1 MLRSAWVV
9 AVRIG
14 GLVVMAGTKTT
25 NILMWVGASDYPTVT
40 SFVREASKLGVSKRV
55 ARGQV
60 PVGVKPGRSLLFLAH
75 DEAVRVTCAS
85 CGGRGV
91 EKGKLRIELLKK
103 KGRLWEPVYK
113 PSGKGAVEIRQT
125 VATAKKFRDVRD
137 STFRRSGRKQKWRS
151 VPGQKLCPEC
161 RGRGERPDGRIFG
174 FCVVERLELMFDCA
188 SAATE
193 YRERRETLK
202 KRDRVPVTCV
212 SGVGDEPRR
221 RCGYRRVGAH
231 YLVSTRQEALE
242 NAQGLAVCLGIGFKA
257 QGTLVVFPVPVA
269 YPKARFRAS
278 KVVDKNRIL
287 RAAKTAAEKL
297 DAASPKKKRRAK
309 KRGK

>member
-1 MLRSAWVV
+1 
-9 AVRIG
+9 
-14 GLVVMAGTKTT
+14 MAGTKTT

-55 ARGQV
+55 AKDQV
-60 PVGVKPGRSLLFLAH
+60 PVGVKLGRSLLFLAH
-75 DEAVRVTCAS
+75 DEAVRVACAS

-113 PSGKGAVEIRQT
+113 PSKKGAVEIRQT

-137 STFRRSGRKQKWRS
+137 STLRRSARKQKWRP
-151 VPGQKLCPEC
+151 VPGQKLCTEC
-161 RGRGERPDGRIFG
+161 TGRGERPDGRIFG
-174 FCVVERLELMFDCA
+174 FCVVERLELVFDCA

-193 YRERRETLK
+193 YRERREALK
-202 KRDRVPVTCV
+202 KRDRVPVTHV
-212 SGVGDEPRR
+212 SGAGDEQKR
-221 RCGYRRVGAH
+221 RCGYRKIGAY
-231 YLVSTRQEALE
+231 YLVSTGQEASR
-242 NAQGLAVCLGIGFKA
+242 NAQRLAKDLGVGFKA

-269 YPKARFRAS
+269 YPKARFRTS

-287 RAAKTAAEKL
+287 RAAEVAIRKL
-297 DAASPKKKRRAK
+297 NAVLPKKQRKAK